1 MRPTAAAS
9 PLSLRPSRA
18 ARTAAGGLAAVLA
31 AAGLAACSP
40 QRPDPRPAAE
50 AFAAGLQAGDLSA
63 APMAGDASAAEEQLN
78 AAVAGLG
85 DAARTVV
92 VEDVAADAGSAD
104 PATATARLS
113 TTWDLDGK
121 PEATDGDWT
130 YQTTATLE
138 YDAGASAWRVR
149 YSPAAAVAGLQA
161 GEGLRLET
169 VAGARGDILGAGG
182 TELVTERPVVRVG
195 LDKARVQAADAAD
208 SARELAK
215 LLDIDADAYAAKV
228 DAAGAKAFVEAIVL
242 RDDSSRTV
250 TNRQIEAITGGRAI
264 GTTLPLAPTR
274 TFARPVLGTVGEAT
288 AEIVEKSGGAV
299 KAGERVGLSGLQAT
313 YQERLAGTPGMRV
326 WTVPAP
332 AGETG
337 GDTGKDG
344 AGQDGT
350 GQSGGTVAEGS
361 TTAEPR
367 LLFERAA
374 VDGLA
379 VTTTLEQDL
388 QEVAEKVVSD
398 ADSPSAV
405 VAVRPSDGA
414 VLAAANGPASNAYN
428 TAMVARYAPG
438 STFKVVSALAMLRS
452 GYTPSSR
459 VECPQTT
466 VLDGRTFK
474 NFTGYPADS
483 LGTITLSEAIA
494 QSCNTVF
501 INASRKVEMSAVAD
515 AAASLG
521 LAAEPATGSAAFLGS
536 VPSDSTGTEH
546 AANMIGQGVV
556 EASPLGMATV
566 AASVAKG
573 STVSPRLVADPAPE
587 AAPAPQVPLTAEEA
601 AQLKQLMSGTVDHGT
616 VTDLQDVPGPAVQAK
631 TGTAEYGD
639 GSEELRH
646 TWVIAIQG
654 DLAVAVFVETGF
666 SGAETGGPLMKE
678 FLTKAQAVGTGG

>member
-1 MRPTAAAS
+1 
-9 PLSLRPSRA
+9 
-18 ARTAAGGLAAVLA
+18 VLV
-31 AAGLAACSP
+31 AAGLAACTP

-50 AFAAGLQAGDLSA
+50 ALAAGLQAGDLSA
-63 APMAGDASAAEEQLN
+63 VALAGDAAAATEQLET
-78 AAVAGLG
+78 AVAGLG
-85 DAARTVV
+85 ETARTVAL
-92 VEDVAADAGSAD
+92 EDVAVDDGSAD
-104 PATATARLS
+104 PATATARLR

-121 PEATDGDWT
+121 PEDTGGDWT
-130 YQTTATLE
+130 YQTAATLE

-149 YSPAAAVAGLQA
+149 YAPEVAVAGLQA
-161 GEGLRLET
+161 GEGLRLEK

-182 TELVTERPVVRVG
+182 TELVTARPVVRVG
-195 LDKARVQAADAAD
+195 LDKARVDSADAAD
-208 SARELAK
+208 SARKLAELV
-215 LLDIDADAYAAKV
+215 DIDADAYAAKV
-228 DAAGAKAFVEAIVL
+228 KAAGAKAFVEAIVL
-242 RDDSSRTV
+242 RDDADRTV
-250 TNRQIEAITGGRAI
+250 TNPDIEAIAGGRAI
-264 GTTLPLAPTR
+264 GMRMPLAPTR

-288 AEIVEKSGGAV
+288 AEIVEKSGGTV

-313 YQERLAGTPGMRV
+313 YQERLAGTPGLRV
-326 WTVPAP
+326 WTVPAKAGDP
-332 AGETG
+332 ADSAE
-337 GDTGKDG
+337 
-344 AGQDGT
+344 AEDGT
-350 GQSGGTVAEGS
+350 STSGTAADAG

-367 LLFERAA
+367 QLFERAA
-374 VDGLA
+374 VDGA
-379 VTTTLEQDL
+379 AITTTLEKDL
-388 QEVAEKVVSD
+388 QEVAEMVVAD

-405 VAVRPSDGA
+405 VAIRPSDGA
-414 VLAAANGPASNAYN
+414 ILAAANGPSSNGYN

-452 GYTPSSR
+452 GYTPSSK

-466 VLDGRTFK
+466 ELDGRTFK
-474 NFTGYPADS
+474 NFTGYPTGS
-483 LGTITLSEAIA
+483 LGTITLAEAIA

-501 INASRKVEMSAVAD
+501 INASKKVEMSVVAD

-536 VPSDSTGTEH
+536 VPADSTGTEH

-573 STVSPRLVADPAPE
+573 STVSPRLLADPAPAPA
-587 AAPAPQVPLTAEEA
+587 AAPETPLTAEEA
-601 AQLKQLMSGTVDHGT
+601 GQLKKLMSGTVDHGT

-639 GSEELRH
+639 GSEDLRH

-678 FLTKAQAVGTGG
+678 FLTKAHAVGEGD